1 MDPEN
6 PHPAPGSTPAP
17 PPIPIPPASLP
28 PLPPPAPPIQP
39 HPPSVGV
46 ALGCVGAY
54 LLVQIA
60 LQVVIAVFEIVIR
73 RPGLTSNPWCL
84 TGSMIAGVA
93 GAYGLLR
100 LFGSTLTPW
109 MRFGLPQPL
118 RTVPAVL
125 LLTLGGW
132 ILSAEIGILT
142 NRAVPMP
149 KVFEE
154 VFRALFNGRNPIGL
168 FLAIVVAAPL
178 FEEITCRGI
187 VLPALR
193 KRWGTGIAIAGSA
206 VVFGAMH
213 MNPWQFFYATILGL
227 TLGWLRVQSGSI
239 LPGILL
245 HALNNGISWVLIVHP
260 TLFPNGQALAD
271 DQLQELPASW
281 LLAAAG
287 LLPAGLL
294 LLGQPARASS
304 KLE

>member
-1 MDPEN
+1 M
-6 PHPAPGSTPAP
+6 
-17 PPIPIPPASLP
+17 
-28 PLPPPAPPIQP
+28 
-39 HPPSVGV
+39 
-46 ALGCVGAY
+46 
-54 LLVQIA
+54 VQIA
-60 LQVVIAVFEIVIR
+60 LQGVIAIFEIVIG

-100 LFGSTLTPW
+100 LFGSTITPW
-109 MRFGLPQPL
+109 MKFGLPQPL

-149 KVFEE
+149 KVIEE
-154 VFRALFNGRNPIGL
+154 MFRALLNGRNPIGL
-168 FLAIVVAAPL
+168 FLALVIAAPL

-206 VVFGAMH
+206 VVFGALH

-245 HALNNGISWVLIVHP
+245 HALNNGISWSLIVHP
-260 TLFPNGQALAD
+260 TVFPEGQAIAD
-271 DQLQELPASW
+271 DQLKEIPATW
-281 LLAAAG
+281 LLASAV
-287 LLPAGLL
+287 LLPCGYL
-294 LLGQPARASS
+294 LLGRPAQTPSTPD
-304 KLE
+304 